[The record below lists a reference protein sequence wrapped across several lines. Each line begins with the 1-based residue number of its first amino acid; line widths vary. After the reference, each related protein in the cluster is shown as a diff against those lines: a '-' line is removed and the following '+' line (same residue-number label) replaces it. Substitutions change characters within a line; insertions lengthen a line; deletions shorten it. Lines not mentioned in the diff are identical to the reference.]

1 MSKKAQDEKVAAI
14 PDPDISNFG
23 IWVRDNRIKQLKSI
37 PELAKSAGIA
47 VATLYGIESGKF
59 QNPQAATRDKL
70 AKALD
75 PVDPP
80 PPPPPPTATG
90 VGVLTDFDPHSK
102 QDWPKCSS
110 VYVLYDVSQR
120 PIYIGQG
127 VDIAVRL
134 NHHIGMFWYKDP
146 IVKYGSFIEVKDKT
160 LCAQLELVLIKVLKN
175 NAVINKQGVEY
186 NFE

>member
-1 MSKKAQDEKVAAI
+1 MSKKTQDEKATANS
-14 PDPDISNFG
+14 DSGMSSFG
-23 IWVRDNRIKQLKSI
+23 VWVRDNRIKQLKSV
-37 PELAKSAGIA
+37 PELAKSAGIS
-47 VATLYGIESGKF
+47 VAALLGIENGKF

-70 AKALD
+70 AKALC
-75 PVDPP
+75 PADPP
-80 PPPPPPTATG
+80 PSPPPPTATG
-90 VGVLTDFDPHSK
+90 VGVLTDFDPHST

-110 VYVLYDVSQR
+110 VYVLYDISQR

-127 VDIAVRL
+127 IDIAVRL

-160 LCAQLELVLIKVLKN
+160 LRSQLELVLIKVLKN